1 MKFIVIFMAVLWGVL
16 SWFANSVNL
25 KAEEITTENLI
36 SQNFTDGSWNN
47 PVNSWHAPNDL
58 AGWNGMEHTTEV
70 TYTPETD
77 ALKENGFSMNAGA
90 EIFHWYNNQTVHIR
104 QSVTLD
110 NGHVITQT
118 KDYTASRGTVHDV
131 ENTIV
136 ISSNTSAT
144 YDLLMGIGFTDT
156 RGLDGHRS
164 ADVRDPY
171 ITLTYNNEIFQLDD
185 EIEDQLQEDL
195 IVDEKIFD
203 DFKIEDEIVM
213 EDFKSFEE
221 PKVFEEVV
229 DMSFKEIVEEP
240 KLEAEVKTEEIV
252 EEKPNEIVEQF
263 TEEFKEEITEEIAE
277 ERTEEVSQETTEKEA
292 VEEKPKEEVKTKVA
306 SNKSKSKKLNANID
320 KVMAQVDSKI
330 KDAAK
335 NLEVKS
341 IIKIQAMKSEVSLD
355 TYANQKFY
363 IPKDIYLGN
372 NLIDN
377 RDIYNTVSLASYI
390 ANDPVNIKNNKL
402 QDININKQRLLL
414 EIKQLK
420 NG

>member
-77 ALKENGFSMNAGA
+77 ALKENGFNMTAGA

-110 NGHVITQT
+110 NGSVITQT

-136 ISSNTSAT
+136 INSNTST
-144 YDLLMGIGFTDT
+144 NYDLLMGIGFTDT

-171 ITLTYNNEIFQLDD
+171 ITLTYNNEVFQLDE
-185 EIEDQLQEDL
+185 EIENQIQEDL
-195 IVDEKIFD
+195 IIDEKIFD

-252 EEKPNEIVEQF
+252 EEKPNEIAEQF

-277 ERTEEVSQETTEKEA
+277 ERTEEVAQETTEKEV

-377 RDIYNTVSLASYI
+377 RDIYNTFSLASYI
-390 ANDPVNIKNNKL
+390 ANDPVNIKDNKL